1 MPPKAK
7 TKQVETAHQPAEQ
20 VRSSERARWILTA
33 STVGVSGC
41 LWQLR
46 SVPHGL
52 LLAVAHARRFPVV
65 PKVCCHTVGRV
76 TFCEQ
81 LKTEGNELFAK
92 KQWGAAADK
101 YRAAIAVAFPPPKKV
116 DIFGDGSDDEEEAA
130 RPTPP
135 GSHIYYGNLSACL
148 LELQQWAEAEVVAR
162 SALDVASKLHEV
174 HTS

>member
-1 MPPKAK
+1 MPLA
-7 TKQVETAHQPAEQ
+7 
-20 VRSSERARWILTA
+20 
-33 STVGVSGC
+33 
-41 LWQLR
+41 LR

-101 YRAAIAVAFPPPKKV
+101 YRAAIAVAFPPPKKALPFMPV
-116 DIFGDGSDDEEEAA
+116 TVCHGIEEV
-130 RPTPP
+130 
-135 GSHIYYGNLSACL
+135 SWSA
-148 LELQQWAEAEVVAR
+148 
-162 SALDVASKLHEV
+162 
-174 HTS
+174 